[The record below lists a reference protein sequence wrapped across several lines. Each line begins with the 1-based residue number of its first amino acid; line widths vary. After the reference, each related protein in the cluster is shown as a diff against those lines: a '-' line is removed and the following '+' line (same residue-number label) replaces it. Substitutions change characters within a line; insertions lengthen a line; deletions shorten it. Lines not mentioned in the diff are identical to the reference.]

1 MTKATKSSIVNF
13 CEDIFKVDLEITN
26 KEHVENFMIEEFST
40 VTSFR
45 SKVMQRGRVE
55 AESVTQITTTLPRNL
70 SSTRTLG

>member
-26 KEHVENFMIEEFST
+26 KEHVENFMIEEFSM

>member
-26 KEHVENFMIEEFST
+26 KEPVENFMIEESST

-45 SKVMQRGRVE
+45 SKGLFQLYT
-55 AESVTQITTTLPRNL
+55 SILIFK
-70 SSTRTLG
+70 